1 MAPTQQVPTS
11 AKEAAMSLATGL
23 RVPLLDL
30 SAFDLAQAPRGLLDH
45 TFLQDRHVLPLAV
58 RAGQVFVATADP
70 ANRAAIEAV
79 RLRTGMAT
87 RCVVVESQPL
97 EAALAALAQAD
108 EPRDADAIVSIGV
121 AARAP
126 DTTPSPPAVT
136 PPRVNAPTGTLH
148 QDLPPTPTDNTD
160 ETPVVRFVQATLH
173 DAIRA
178 GASDIHFETYRG
190 SSRVR
195 FRVDGVLREES
206 QPPVEMGPR
215 LASRLK
221 VMAELDIAERRIPQD
236 GRLRLALEGE
246 RSIDMRVNTM
256 PTMWGEK
263 IVLRVLDAS
272 QAQVGVDRLGFDPEQ
287 QRLFL
292 EALALPQGMILVTGP
307 TGSGKSV
314 TLYAGLDVL
323 NTEERNI
330 ATAEDPVEINVEGIN
345 QVQVNPKVGLDFAT
359 ALRAFLRQDPDVVMV
374 GEIRDLETAETAVQA
389 AQTGHLLLAT
399 LHTNSAA
406 ETLTRLRNMGVPAF
420 NLATSVSLIVA
431 QRLARVLCETCRKPM
446 SVPAETLADEG
457 FDAADVARGAHLFAA
472 NPEGC
477 GNCRK
482 GYRGRTGI
490 YEVVRVTPT
499 MARLILDGGDSIELA
514 AEARKA
520 GFPSLRSSGLAKVLA
535 GVTSLAEVNRVTA

>member
-1 MAPTQQVPTS
+1 MSPMQQNPTS
-11 AKEAAMSLATGL
+11 ARDAAMALATGL
-23 RVPLLDL
+23 RAPLLDL
-30 SAFDLAQAPRGLLDH
+30 TAFDLAQAPRGLLDSA
-45 TFLQDRHVLPLAV
+45 FLQDRRVLPLAV
-58 RAGQVFVATADP
+58 RAGQVFIATADP
-70 ANRAAIEAV
+70 ADSAAIEAV
-79 RLRTGMAT
+79 RLRTGRAT
-87 RCVVVESQPL
+87 RCVVVEPQPL
-97 EAALAALAQAD
+97 AAALAALA
-108 EPRDADAIVSIGV
+108 RSADAQGGGTVAPFTVS
-121 AARAP
+121 ASAP
-126 DTTPSPPAVT
+126 DTASPPADGSK
-136 PPRVNAPTGTLH
+136 NAAGPTGSLR
-148 QDLPPTPTDNTD
+148 QGTPAPAADSAD

-206 QPPVEMGPR
+206 RPPLELGPR

-236 GRLRLALEGE
+236 GRIRLTLGDG
-246 RSIDMRVNTM
+246 RSTDMRVNTM

-263 IVLRVLDAS
+263 IVLRILDAS
-272 QAQVGVDRLGFDPEQ
+272 ATQVSIHKLGFDPSQ
-287 QRLFL
+287 QRIFL
-292 EALALPQGMILVTGP
+292 DALALPQGMILVTGP

-314 TLYAGLDVL
+314 TLYAGLNVL

-431 QRLARVLCETCRKPM
+431 QRLARALCEACRKPQP
-446 SVPAETLADEG
+446 VPAGTLADEG
-457 FDAADVARGAHLFAA
+457 IDAADIARGARVFAA
-472 NPEGC
+472 NAEGC

-490 YEVVRVTPT
+490 YEVVRVTPA
-499 MARLILDGGDSIELA
+499 MSKLILNGGDSIELA
-514 AEARKA
+514 AEARRE
-520 GFPSLRSSGLAKVLA
+520 GFPSLRSAGLAKVLA
-535 GVTSLAEVNRVTA
+535 GITSLAEINRVTA

>member
-1 MAPTQQVPTS
+1 MEPTPGAT
-11 AKEAAMSLATGL
+11 AARDAAMSLASGFGL
-23 RVPLLDL
+23 PLLDL
-30 SAFDLAQAPRGLLDH
+30 AAFDWAQAPRGVLDG
-45 TFLQDRHVLPLAV
+45 TFLQDRRILPLAV
-58 RAGQVFVATADP
+58 RAGQLFIATADP
-70 ANRAAIEAV
+70 ADRNSIEAV

-87 RCVVVESQPL
+87 KCVVVESHAL
-97 EAALAALAQAD
+97 DAALAAFVQ
-108 EPRDADAIVSIGV
+108 SS
-121 AARAP
+121 AARARDAITP
-126 DTTPSPPAVT
+126 TADSGKTKATSATLPSDVPQPIGPATDSLQQPSPGA
-136 PPRVNAPTGTLH
+136 A
-148 QDLPPTPTDNTD
+148 TDAD
-160 ETPVVRFVQATLH
+160 ETPVVRFVQATLL
-173 DAIRA
+173 DAIRT

-263 IVLRVLDAS
+263 IVLRILDAS
-272 QAQVGVDRLGFDPEQ
+272 ATQVSVDKLGFDSDQ

-314 TLYAGLDVL
+314 TLYAGLNVL

-431 QRLARVLCETCRKPM
+431 QRLARVLCETCRRPL
-446 SVPAETLADEG
+446 SIPPDALAKEG
-457 FDAADVARGAHLFAA
+457 IDAAELDRGKRLFTA

-499 MARLILDGGDSIELA
+499 MSKLILDGGDSMELA
-514 AEARKA
+514 AEARTE
-520 GFPSLRSSGLAKVLA
+520 GFPSLRRSGLAKVLA
-535 GVTSLAEVNRVTA
+535 GVTSLAEINRVTA

>member
-1 MAPTQQVPTS
+1 MVPTQQRPTS
-11 AKEAAMSLATGL
+11 AREAATSLAADL
-23 RVPLLDL
+23 RLPLLDL
-30 SAFDLAQAPRGLLDH
+30 TAFDVAQAPRGLLDS
-45 TFLQDRHVLPLAV
+45 TLLQDRRILPLAV

-70 ANRAAIEAV
+70 ADQAAIEAV
-79 RLRTGMAT
+79 RQRTGMAT
-87 RCVVVESQPL
+87 QCVVVEPKPL
-97 EAALAALAQAD
+97 AAALAVLAEA
-108 EPRDADAIVSIGV
+108 EPQGRDAV
-121 AARAP
+121 APVTASTAAP
-126 DTTPSPPAVT
+126 GTSSPATETPQGAT
-136 PPRVNAPTGTLH
+136 APTRLQQG
-148 QDLPPTPTDNTD
+148 LPAAAVDNAD

-236 GRLRLALEGE
+236 GRLRLSLEGE

-263 IVLRVLDAS
+263 IVLRILDAS
-272 QAQVGVDRLGFDPEQ
+272 ATQVGVDRLGFSPEQ
-287 QRLFL
+287 RRLFL

-314 TLYAGLDVL
+314 TLYAGLNVL

-431 QRLARVLCETCRKPM
+431 QRLARVLCETCRKPL
-446 SVPAETLADEG
+446 SAPPETLADEG
-457 FDAADVARGAHLFAA
+457 IDAADIARGARLFAA
-472 NPEGC
+472 NPDGC

-490 YEVVRVTPT
+490 YEVVRVTPA
-499 MARLILDGGDSIELA
+499 MSRLILDGSDSIELA
-514 AEARKA
+514 AEARRE
-520 GFPSLRSSGLAKVLA
+520 GFPSLRESGLAKVLA
-535 GVTSLAEVNRVTA
+535 GVTSLAEINRVTA

>member
-1 MAPTQQVPTS
+1 
-11 AKEAAMSLATGL
+11 MSLAVGL

-30 SAFDLAQAPRGLLDH
+30 TAFDLAQAPRGLLDR
-45 TFLQDRHVLPLAV
+45 TFLQDRHILPLAV
-58 RAGQVFVATADP
+58 RAGEVFVATADP
-70 ANRAAIEAV
+70 ADRTAIEAV

-87 RCVVVESQPL
+87 RCVVVEPKPL
-97 EAALAALAQAD
+97 AAALAAFAQAAD
-108 EPRDADAIVSIGV
+108 ARGADAIVSNAV
-121 AARAP
+121 PARAP
-126 DTTPSPPAVT
+126 GTASPPAAT
-136 PPRVNAPTGTLH
+136 PQSVNAPGSLH
-148 QDLPPTPTDNTD
+148 QGLPATAADNTD
-160 ETPVVRFVQATLH
+160 EAPVVRFVQATLH

-236 GRLRLALEGE
+236 GRLRLALSDE
-246 RSIDMRVNTM
+246 RSVDMRVNTM

-263 IVLRVLDAS
+263 IVLRILDAS
-272 QAQVGVDRLGFDPEQ
+272 ATQVGVDRLGFDPEQ

-431 QRLARVLCETCRKPM
+431 QRLARVLCETCRKPL
-446 SVPAETLADEG
+446 SVPPETLADEG
-457 FDAADVARGAHLFAA
+457 IDAADIVRGARLFTA

-490 YEVVRVTPT
+490 YEVVRVTPV
-499 MARLILDGGDSIELA
+499 MAKLILDGGDSIELA
-514 AEARKA
+514 AEARNA

-535 GVTSLAEVNRVTA
+535 GVTSLAEINRVTA

>member
-1 MAPTQQVPTS
+1 MEPTPQDPT
-11 AKEAAMSLATGL
+11 AARDAALSLATAFGL
-23 RVPLLDL
+23 PLFDL
-30 SAFDLAQAPRGLLDH
+30 AAFDLAQAPRGVLDG
-45 TFLQDRHVLPLAV
+45 TFLQDRRILPLAV
-58 RAGQVFVATADP
+58 RAGQVFIATADP
-70 ANRAAIEAV
+70 ADRNAIEAV
-79 RLRTGMAT
+79 RLRSGMAT
-87 RCVVVESQPL
+87 RCVVVESHAL
-97 EAALAALAQAD
+97 DAALAALA
-108 EPRDADAIVSIGV
+108 RSGG
-121 AARAP
+121 AAAP
-126 DTTPSPPAVT
+126 DTAALSAMATPPSDAPQSAGTAAPDVPQQPSP
-136 PPRVNAPTGTLH
+136 GTSS
-148 QDLPPTPTDNTD
+148 DGAD
-160 ETPVVRFVQATLH
+160 ETPVVRFVQATLL
-173 DAIRA
+173 DAIRT

-221 VMAELDIAERRIPQD
+221 VMAELDIAERRVPQD

-263 IVLRVLDAS
+263 IVLRILDAS
-272 QAQVGVDRLGFDPEQ
+272 ATQVSVDKLGFAPDQ

-314 TLYAGLDVL
+314 TLYAGLNVL

-431 QRLARVLCETCRKPM
+431 QRLARVLCETCRKPL
-446 SVPAETLADEG
+446 SIPPDALAKEG
-457 FDAADVARGAHLFAA
+457 IDAADLDRGRRLFEA

-499 MARLILDGGDSIELA
+499 MSKLILDGGDSLELA
-514 AEARKA
+514 AEARRE
-520 GFPSLRSSGLAKVLA
+520 GSPSLRSSGLAKVLA
-535 GVTSLAEVNRVTA
+535 GITSLAEINRVTA

>member
-1 MAPTQQVPTS
+1 
-11 AKEAAMSLATGL
+11 MSLAAGL
-23 RVPLLDL
+23 RAPLLDL
-30 SAFDLAQAPRGLLDH
+30 TAFDLTQAPRGLLDR
-45 TFLQDRHVLPLAV
+45 TFLQDRHILPLAV

-70 ANRAAIEAV
+70 ADRAAIEAV
-79 RLRTGMAT
+79 RRRTGMAT
-87 RCVVVESQPL
+87 RCVVVEPQPL
-97 EAALAALAQAD
+97 EAALAALAQAAD
-108 EPRDADAIVSIGV
+108 TGSADAIVPS
-121 AARAP
+121 AAPAHAAGTASPSAP
-126 DTTPSPPAVT
+126 TPQS
-136 PPRVNAPTGTLH
+136 VNAPTGRLH
-148 QDLPPTPTDNTD
+148 QGLPATAADNTD
-160 ETPVVRFVQATLH
+160 EAPVVRFVQATLH

-236 GRLRLALEGE
+236 GRLRLALSDE

-263 IVLRVLDAS
+263 IVLRILDAS
-272 QAQVGVDRLGFDPEQ
+272 ATQVGVDRLGFDPEQ

-292 EALALPQGMILVTGP
+292 DALALPQGMILVTGP

-345 QVQVNPKVGLDFAT
+345 QVQVNAKVGLDFAT

-431 QRLARVLCETCRKPM
+431 QRLARVLCETCRKPL
-446 SVPAETLADEG
+446 SVPPETLADEG
-457 FDAADVARGAHLFAA
+457 IDAADIARGARLFAA

-477 GNCRK
+477 NNCRK

-490 YEVVRVTPT
+490 YEVVRVTRA
-499 MARLILDGGDSIELA
+499 MAKLILDGGDSIELA
-514 AEARKA
+514 AEARRA

-535 GVTSLAEVNRVTA
+535 GVTSLAEINRVTA

>member
-1 MAPTQQVPTS
+1 
-11 AKEAAMSLATGL
+11 MSLAMGI
-23 RVPLLDL
+23 RAPLLDL
-30 SAFDLAQAPRGLLDH
+30 TAFDLAQAPRGLLDGA
-45 TFLQDRHVLPLAV
+45 FLQDRRILPLAV

-70 ANRAAIEAV
+70 ADSAAIEAV

-87 RCVVVESQPL
+87 RCVVVEPQPL
-97 EAALAALAQAD
+97 AAALAELG
-108 EPRDADAIVSIGV
+108 RSADAQGRDTV
-121 AARAP
+121 AAVAASASAP
-126 DTTPSPPAVT
+126 GAASPATDQSHDAAIATVSLRQGAPA
-136 PPRVNAPTGTLH
+136 PAA
-148 QDLPPTPTDNTD
+148 DSAD

-206 QPPVEMGPR
+206 RPPLELGPR

-221 VMAELDIAERRIPQD
+221 VMAELDIAERRVPQD
-236 GRLRLALEGE
+236 GRLRLPLEGE

-263 IVLRVLDAS
+263 IVLRILDAS
-272 QAQVGVDRLGFDPEQ
+272 ATQVSINKLGFDPAQ
-287 QRLFL
+287 QRSFL

-314 TLYAGLDVL
+314 TLYAGLNVL

-431 QRLARVLCETCRKPM
+431 QRLARVLCEACRKPQ
-446 SVPAETLADEG
+446 SVPPETLAEEG
-457 FDAADVARGAHLFAA
+457 IDPADIARGARLFAA
-472 NPEGC
+472 NAEGC

-490 YEVVRVTPT
+490 YEVVRVTPA
-499 MARLILDGGDSIELA
+499 MSRLILNGGDSIELA
-514 AEARKA
+514 AEARRA
-520 GFPSLRSSGLAKVLA
+520 GFPSLRSAGIAKVLA
-535 GVTSLAEVNRVTA
+535 GTTSLAEINRVTA

>member
-1 MAPTQQVPTS
+1 MAL
-11 AKEAAMSLATGL
+11 AMGL
-23 RVPLLDL
+23 RAPLLDL
-30 SAFDLAQAPRGLLDH
+30 TAFDLAQAPRGLLDS
-45 TFLQDRHVLPLAV
+45 TFLQDRRILPLAV

-70 ANRAAIEAV
+70 ADGAAIEAV

-87 RCVVVESQPL
+87 RCVVVEPQPL
-97 EAALAALAQAD
+97 AAALAAFARSIDAQGGDTVA
-108 EPRDADAIVSIGV
+108 PATVSASAPG
-121 AARAP
+121 AAS
-126 DTTPSPPAVT
+126 PSPDGSQNAV
-136 PPRVNAPTGTLH
+136 APSSSLRQGATAA
-148 QDLPPTPTDNTD
+148 DSAD

-206 QPPVEMGPR
+206 RPPLELGPR

-236 GRLRLALEGE
+236 GRLRLALGDG
-246 RSIDMRVNTM
+246 RAVDMRVNTM

-263 IVLRVLDAS
+263 IVLRILDAS
-272 QAQVGVDRLGFDPEQ
+272 ATQVSIHELGFDPSQ
-287 QRLFL
+287 QRIFL
-292 EALALPQGMILVTGP
+292 DALALPQGMILVTGP

-314 TLYAGLDVL
+314 TLYAGLNVL

-431 QRLARVLCETCRKPM
+431 QRLARVLCEACRKPQ
-446 SVPAETLADEG
+446 SVPPETLADEG
-457 FDAADVARGAHLFAA
+457 IDADIARGARVFAA
-472 NPEGC
+472 NAEGC

-490 YEVVRVTPT
+490 YEVVRVTPA
-499 MARLILDGGDSIELA
+499 MSKLILNGGDSIELA
-514 AEARKA
+514 AEARRE
-520 GFPSLRSSGLAKVLA
+520 GFPSLRSAGLAKVLA
-535 GVTSLAEVNRVTA
+535 GITSLAEINRVTA

>member
-1 MAPTQQVPTS
+1 MVPTQQSPTS
-11 AKEAAMSLATGL
+11 AREAAKSLAADL
-23 RVPLLDL
+23 CLPLMDL
-30 SAFDLAQAPRGLLDH
+30 TAFDLAQAPRGLLDS
-45 TFLQDRHVLPLAV
+45 TLLQDHRILPLAV
-58 RAGQVFVATADP
+58 RAGQLFVGTADP
-70 ANRAAIEAV
+70 ANQAAIEAV
-79 RLRTGMAT
+79 RQRTGMAT
-87 RCVVVESQPL
+87 QCVVVEPKPL
-97 EAALAALAQAD
+97 EAALAALAEAESQG
-108 EPRDADAIVSIGV
+108 RDAVVPTTVSAGAPGTAPATEPLQGV
-121 AARAP
+121 
-126 DTTPSPPAVT
+126 T
-136 PPRVNAPTGTLH
+136 APTRLQQG
-148 QDLPPTPTDNTD
+148 LPAAAADNAD
-160 ETPVVRFVQATLH
+160 ETPVVRFVQATLL

-236 GRLRLALEGE
+236 GRLRLPLEDE

-263 IVLRVLDAS
+263 IVLRILDAS
-272 QAQVGVDRLGFDPEQ
+272 ATQVGVDRLGFSPEQ
-287 QRLFL
+287 RRLFL

-314 TLYAGLDVL
+314 TLYAGLNVL

-345 QVQVNPKVGLDFAT
+345 QVQVNPKVGLDFTT

-431 QRLARVLCETCRKPM
+431 QRLARVLCKTCCKPL
-446 SVPAETLADEG
+446 SAPPETLADQG
-457 FDAADVARGAHLFAA
+457 IHAADIARGVQLFAA
-472 NPEGC
+472 NADGC

-490 YEVVRVTPT
+490 YEVVRVTPA
-499 MARLILDGGDSIELA
+499 MSRLILDGGDSIELA
-514 AEARKA
+514 AEARRE
-520 GFPSLRSSGLAKVLA
+520 GFPSLRESGVAKVLA
-535 GVTSLAEVNRVTA
+535 GVTSLAEINRVTA

>member
-1 MAPTQQVPTS
+1 
-11 AKEAAMSLATGL
+11 MSLAAGL
-23 RVPLLDL
+23 SLPLLDL
-30 SAFDLAQAPRGLLDH
+30 TAFDLDQAPRGLLDR
-45 TFLQDRHVLPLAV
+45 TFLHDRRILPLAV

-70 ANRAAIEAV
+70 TDRAAIEAV

-87 RCVVVESQPL
+87 RCVVVEPKPL
-97 EAALAALAQAD
+97 ESALAALPQSAD
-108 EPRDADAIVSIGV
+108 PGDTDAIAPVAVS
-121 AARAP
+121 ARAP
-126 DTTPSPPAVT
+126 STALPPAAT
-136 PPRVNAPTGTLH
+136 PQSVNAPNRSLH
-148 QDLPPTPTDNTD
+148 QDPPAAGTDSTD

-173 DAIRA
+173 DAIHA

-195 FRVDGVLREES
+195 FRIDGILREES
-206 QPPVEMGPR
+206 QPPVAMGPR

-236 GRLRLALEGE
+236 GRLRVALSDE

-263 IVLRVLDAS
+263 IVLRILDAS
-272 QAQVGVDRLGFDPEQ
+272 ATQVGVDRLGFNPEQ
-287 QRLFL
+287 RRLFL

-431 QRLARVLCETCRKPM
+431 QRLARVLCKACRRPL
-446 SVPAETLADEG
+446 SVPPETLAEEG
-457 FDAADVARGAHLFAA
+457 IDAADVARGARLFTA
-472 NPEGC
+472 NAQGC
-477 GNCRK
+477 DNCRK

-514 AEARKA
+514 AEAKRA
-520 GFPSLRSSGLAKVLA
+520 GFPSLRSAGLAKVLA
-535 GVTSLAEVNRVTA
+535 GVTSLAEINRVTA

>member
-1 MAPTQQVPTS
+1 MAPTQDPTN
-11 AKEAAMSLATGL
+11 APDAAMALAAGSGL
-23 RVPLLDL
+23 PLLDL
-30 SAFDLAQAPRGLLDH
+30 TAFDLAHAPRGVLDG
-45 TFLQDRHVLPLAV
+45 TFLRDRRVLPLAV
-58 RAGQVFVATADP
+58 RAGQVFIATDDP
-70 ANRAAIEAV
+70 TDRSALEAV
-79 RLRTGMAT
+79 RLRAGMAT
-87 RCVVVESQPL
+87 RCVVVESEIL
-97 EAALAALAQAD
+97 DTALAALAESSSAQ
-108 EPRDADAIVSIGV
+108 GV
-121 AARAP
+121 KRPAAAHP
-126 DTTPSPPAVT
+126 AKTQDPVVTSPSNASQRVAVPAVAV
-136 PPRVNAPTGTLH
+136 PQQSPSMAA
-148 QDLPPTPTDNTD
+148 TDNTD
-160 ETPVVRFVQATLH
+160 ETPVVRFVQATLL
-173 DAIRA
+173 DAIHA

-206 QPPVEMGPR
+206 QPPTEMGPR
-215 LASRLK
+215 VASRLK
-221 VMAELDIAERRIPQD
+221 VMAELDIAERRVPQD
-236 GRLRLALEGE
+236 GRLRLALEGD

-263 IVLRVLDAS
+263 IVLRILDAS
-272 QAQVGVDRLGFDPEQ
+272 ATQVSVDKLGFASDQ
-287 QRLFL
+287 QHLFL

-314 TLYAGLDVL
+314 TLYAGLNVL

-431 QRLARVLCETCRKPM
+431 QRLARVLCETCRKPFD
-446 SVPAETLADEG
+446 VPPEALAEEGIEADN
-457 FDAADVARGAHLFAA
+457 ARGARLFAA

-499 MARLILDGGDSIELA
+499 MSKLILDGRDSLELA
-514 AEARKA
+514 AEARRQ
-520 GFPSLRSSGLAKVLA
+520 GFPSLRRAGLAKVMA
-535 GVTSLAEVNRVTA
+535 GITSLAEINRVTASA

>member
-1 MAPTQQVPTS
+1 
-11 AKEAAMSLATGL
+11 MSLAADL
-23 RVPLLDL
+23 RLPLMDL
-30 SAFDLAQAPRGLLDH
+30 TAFDLAQAPRGLLDS
-45 TFLQDRHVLPLAV
+45 TLLQDRRILPLAV

-70 ANRAAIEAV
+70 TDQAAVEAV
-79 RLRTGMAT
+79 RHRTGMAT
-87 RCVVVESQPL
+87 QCVVVEPKPL
-97 EAALAALAQAD
+97 EAALAALAGAD
-108 EPRDADAIVSIGV
+108 GQGRGAVVPITVSAG
-121 AARAP
+121 AP
-126 DTTPSPPAVT
+126 GTASPPTEA
-136 PPRVNAPTGTLH
+136 PQRVSAPTRLQQG
-148 QDLPPTPTDNTD
+148 LPAASADNTD

-221 VMAELDIAERRIPQD
+221 VMAELDIAERRVPQD
-236 GRLRLALEGE
+236 GRLRLPLEGE

-263 IVLRVLDAS
+263 IVLRILDAS
-272 QAQVGVDRLGFDPEQ
+272 ATQVGVDRLGFSPEQ
-287 QRLFL
+287 RRLFL

-314 TLYAGLDVL
+314 TLYAGLNVL

-431 QRLARVLCETCRKPM
+431 QRLARVLCKTCRKPM
-446 SVPAETLADEG
+446 SAPPETLADEG
-457 FDAADVARGAHLFAA
+457 IDAADIARGARLFAA
-472 NPEGC
+472 NADGC

-490 YEVVRVTPT
+490 YEVVPVTPAMST
-499 MARLILDGGDSIELA
+499 LILDGGGSVELA
-514 AEARKA
+514 AEASRE
-520 GFPSLRSSGLAKVLA
+520 GFPNLRQSGLAKVLA
-535 GVTSLAEVNRVTA
+535 GVTSLAEINRVTA

>member
-1 MAPTQQVPTS
+1 MATTQQNPT
-11 AKEAAMSLATGL
+11 AARDAATSLATAFGL
-23 RVPLLDL
+23 PLLDL
-30 SAFDLAQAPRGLLDH
+30 AAFDLAQAPRGLLES
-45 TFLQDRHVLPLAV
+45 TLLQDRRVLPLAV
-58 RAGQVFVATADP
+58 RAGQVFIATADP
-70 ANRAAIEAV
+70 ADRTAIEAV
-79 RLRTGMAT
+79 RRRTGLAT
-87 RCVVVESQPL
+87 RCVVVEPQPL
-97 EAALAALAQAD
+97 DAALAALAKANDAQA
-108 EPRDADAIVSIGV
+108 ADATASASTPTTAPARTDAPQSAP
-121 AARAP
+121 AASLP
-126 DTTPSPPAVT
+126 HSPPATVAD
-136 PPRVNAPTGTLH
+136 NA
-148 QDLPPTPTDNTD
+148 D

-195 FRVDGVLREES
+195 FRIDGVLREES
-206 QPPVEMGPR
+206 QPPLEMGPR

-221 VMAELDIAERRIPQD
+221 VMAELDIAERRVPQD
-236 GRLRLALEGE
+236 GRLRLALGDE

-263 IVLRVLDAS
+263 IVLRILDAS
-272 QAQVGVDRLGFDPEQ
+272 ATEVSVDRLGFSPEQ

-292 EALALPQGMILVTGP
+292 DALALPQGMILVTGP

-314 TLYAGLDVL
+314 TLYAGLNVL

-431 QRLARVLCETCRKPM
+431 QRLARVLCETCRKPL
-446 SVPAETLADEG
+446 SLPPETLADEG
-457 FDAADVARGAHLFAA
+457 IDAADIARGARLFAA
-472 NPEGC
+472 NAEGC
-477 GNCRK
+477 GNCRN

-490 YEVVRVTPT
+490 YEVVRVTPA

-514 AEARKA
+514 AEARRT
-520 GFPSLRSSGLAKVLA
+520 GFPSLRSSGLGKVLA
-535 GVTSLAEVNRVTA
+535 GVTSLAEINRVTA

>member
-1 MAPTQQVPTS
+1 MQQSPRS
-11 AKEAAMSLATGL
+11 ARDAATSLAAAFKL
-23 RVPLLDL
+23 PVLDL
-30 SAFDLAQAPRGLLDH
+30 AAFDLARTPRGLLDRA
-45 TFLQDRHVLPLAV
+45 FLQDRRILPLAV
-58 RAGQVFVATADP
+58 RSGQVFIATADP
-70 ANRAAIEAV
+70 ADRAAIEAV
-79 RLRTGMAT
+79 RHRTGMTT
-87 RCVVVESQPL
+87 RCVVVEPEPL
-97 EAALAALAQAD
+97 AAALAALAQSTAAQG
-108 EPRDADAIVSIGV
+108 RDAVAPNAVSPSP
-121 AARAP
+121 P
-126 DTTPSPPAVT
+126 DTTPPSAMSQGTVAAAASLRQGPPAT
-136 PPRVNAPTGTLH
+136 AANSS
-148 QDLPPTPTDNTD
+148 D
-160 ETPVVRFVQATLH
+160 ETPVVRFVQATLQ

-195 FRVDGVLREES
+195 FRVDGVLRQAS

-236 GRLRLALEGE
+236 GRLRLALEDE

-263 IVLRVLDAS
+263 IVLRILDATTS
-272 QAQVGVDRLGFDPEQ
+272 QVSVDRLGFNPEQ

-292 EALALPQGMILVTGP
+292 EALAQPQGMILVTGP

-314 TLYAGLDVL
+314 TLYAGLNVL

-406 ETLTRLRNMGVPAF
+406 ETLTRLANMGVPAF
-420 NLATSVSLIVA
+420 NLATSVGLIVA
-431 QRLARVLCETCRKPM
+431 QRLARVLCKTCRRPL
-446 SVPAETLADEG
+446 SVPPATLADQG
-457 FDAADVARGAHLFAA
+457 FDDADLARDARLFAA
-472 NPEGC
+472 NADGC

-490 YEVVRVTPT
+490 YEVVRVTPA
-499 MARLILDGGDSIELA
+499 MSRLILNGGDSIELA

-520 GFPSLRSSGLAKVLA
+520 GFPSLRRSGLAKVLA
-535 GVTSLAEVNRVTA
+535 GITSLAEVNRVTT

>member
-1 MAPTQQVPTS
+1 MTL
-11 AKEAAMSLATGL
+11 AAGSGL
-23 RVPLLDL
+23 PLLDL
-30 SAFDLAQAPRGLLDH
+30 AAFDLAHAPRGVLDAP
-45 TFLQDRHVLPLAV
+45 FLQERRVLPLAV
-58 RAGQVFVATADP
+58 RAGQVFIATADP
-70 ANRAAIEAV
+70 ADRTAIEAV

-87 RCVVVESQPL
+87 RCVVVESRAL
-97 EAALAALAQAD
+97 DTALAAFAESHGAQGAEILAPAHTAKAQDSAAASPSNASQRVVVPAAAIPQQA
-108 EPRDADAIVSIGV
+108 
-121 AARAP
+121 
-126 DTTPSPPAVT
+126 PPAAV
-136 PPRVNAPTGTLH
+136 
-148 QDLPPTPTDNTD
+148 TDNAD
-160 ETPVVRFVQATLH
+160 ETPVVRFVQATLL

-195 FRVDGVLREES
+195 FRIDGVLREES

-236 GRLRLALEGE
+236 GRLRLALEGD

-263 IVLRVLDAS
+263 IVLRILDAS
-272 QAQVGVDRLGFDPEQ
+272 ATQVSVDKLGFAADQ

-314 TLYAGLDVL
+314 TLYAGLNVL

-431 QRLARVLCETCRKPM
+431 QRLARVLCEACRKPLD
-446 SVPAETLADEG
+446 VPPDALAEEG
-457 FDAADVARGAHLFAA
+457 IDAADIARGVRLFTAS
-472 NPEGC
+472 PEGC
-477 GNCRK
+477 GACRK

-499 MARLILDGGDSIELA
+499 MSKLILAGGNSMELA
-514 AEARKA
+514 AEARRE
-520 GFPSLRSSGLAKVLA
+520 GFPSLRRSGLAKVVA
-535 GVTSLAEVNRVTA
+535 GVTSLAEINRVTASA

>member
-1 MAPTQQVPTS
+1 MESTQQELAP
-11 AKEAAMSLATGL
+11 AQDAALSLATGCGL
-23 RVPLLDL
+23 PLLDL
-30 SAFDLAQAPRGLLDH
+30 AAFDLAQAPRGLLDG
-45 TFLQDRHVLPLAV
+45 TFLQDRRVMPLAV
-58 RAGQVFVATADP
+58 RAGQLFIATADP
-70 ANRAAIEAV
+70 ADRTAIEAV
-79 RLRTGMAT
+79 RLRTGMT
-87 RCVVVESQPL
+87 TKCVVVEPRPL
-97 EAALAALAQAD
+97 LAALASLSEPGGTQGAD
-108 EPRDADAIVSIGV
+108 TTAPTVDASSALRT
-121 AARAP
+121 A
-126 DTTPSPPAVT
+126 TPSPID
-136 PPRVNAPTGTLH
+136 APTITVAPANGLQRTAPGTA
-148 QDLPPTPTDNTD
+148 TDGAD
-160 ETPVVRFVQATLH
+160 ETPVVRFVQATLL

-178 GASDIHFETYRG
+178 SASDIHFETYRG

-195 FRVDGVLREES
+195 FRIDGVLREES

-236 GRLRLALEGE
+236 GRLRLALSDE

-256 PTMWGEK
+256 PTLWGEK
-263 IVLRVLDAS
+263 IVLRILDAS
-272 QAQVGVDRLGFDPEQ
+272 ATQVSVDKLGFDARQ

-292 EALALPQGMILVTGP
+292 DALALPQGMILVTGP

-314 TLYAGLDVL
+314 TLYAGLNAL

-406 ETLTRLRNMGVPAF
+406 ETLTRLRNMGVPVF

-431 QRLARVLCETCRKPM
+431 QRLARVLCETCRKPL
-446 SVPAETLADEG
+446 SVPPEALAEEGIDADIAG
-457 FDAADVARGAHLFAA
+457 DARLFAA
-472 NPEGC
+472 NAEGC

-499 MARLILDGGDSIELA
+499 MSKLILDGGDSMKLA
-514 AEARKA
+514 AEARRE
-520 GFPSLRSSGLAKVLA
+520 GFPSLRSSGLAKVVA
-535 GVTSLAEVNRVTA
+535 GATSLAEVNRVTA

>member
-1 MAPTQQVPTS
+1 
-11 AKEAAMSLATGL
+11 MSLAVGL

-30 SAFDLAQAPRGLLDH
+30 TAFDLSQAPRGLLDH
-45 TFLQDRHVLPLAV
+45 TFLQDRRILPLAA

-70 ANRAAIEAV
+70 ADRAAIEAV

-87 RCVVVESQPL
+87 RCVVVEPQPL
-97 EAALAALAQAD
+97 EAALAALAQAA
-108 EPRDADAIVSIGV
+108 EARGADTIIPSAVP
-121 AARAP
+121 ARAQAAA
-126 DTTPSPPAVT
+126 SPPAAT
-136 PPRVNAPTGTLH
+136 AQSVNAPGSL
-148 QDLPPTPTDNTD
+148 QGLPATPADTD

-236 GRLRLALEGE
+236 GRLRLALSDE

-263 IVLRVLDAS
+263 IVLRILDAS
-272 QAQVGVDRLGFDPEQ
+272 ATQVGVDRLGFDPEQ

-431 QRLARVLCETCRKPM
+431 QRLARVLCESCRRPL
-446 SVPAETLADEG
+446 SVPPETLADEG
-457 FDAADVARGAHLFAA
+457 IDAADIARGARLFAA

-490 YEVVRVTPT
+490 YEVVRVTRA
-499 MARLILDGGDSIELA
+499 MAKLILDGGDSIELA
-514 AEARKA
+514 AEARSA
-520 GFPSLRSSGLAKVLA
+520 GYPSLRSSGLAKVLA
-535 GVTSLAEVNRVTA
+535 GVTSLAEINRVTA

>member
-1 MAPTQQVPTS
+1 MEPTPDATAVRD
-11 AKEAAMSLATGL
+11 AAMSLASGFGL
-23 RVPLLDL
+23 PLLDL
-30 SAFDLAQAPRGLLDH
+30 AAFDWAQAPRGVLDGA
-45 TFLQDRHVLPLAV
+45 FLQDRRILPLAV
-58 RAGQVFVATADP
+58 RAGQLFIATADP
-70 ANRAAIEAV
+70 ADRNTIDAV

-87 RCVVVESQPL
+87 KCVVVESHAL
-97 EAALAALAQAD
+97 DAALAAFVQSSATRA
-108 EPRDADAIVSIGV
+108 RDAITPIADSGKTKATSATLPSDVPQPIG
-121 AARAP
+121 
-126 DTTPSPPAVT
+126 PA
-136 PPRVNAPTGTLH
+136 
-148 QDLPPTPTDNTD
+148 TDNLQQASPGAATDAD
-160 ETPVVRFVQATLH
+160 ETPVVRFVQATLL
-173 DAIRA
+173 DAIRT

-263 IVLRVLDAS
+263 IVLRILDAS
-272 QAQVGVDRLGFDPEQ
+272 ATQVSVDKLGFDSEQ

-314 TLYAGLDVL
+314 TLYAGLNVL

-431 QRLARVLCETCRKPM
+431 QRLARVLCETCRRPL
-446 SVPAETLADEG
+446 SIPPDALAKEG
-457 FDAADVARGAHLFAA
+457 IDAAELDRGKRLFTA

-499 MARLILDGGDSIELA
+499 MSKLILDGGDSMELA
-514 AEARKA
+514 AEARTE
-520 GFPSLRSSGLAKVLA
+520 GFPSLRRSGLAKVLA
-535 GVTSLAEVNRVTA
+535 GVTSLAEINRVTA